1 MYVLMEIESFYVEIA
16 KHSNQ
21 CQIMRRRISFSRK
34 KNIEQCKPLYMSSSI
49 SSPKFYK
56 RTINYTVEI
65 TLHCDRM
72 CARTLRT
79 FARHER
85 AAALREK
92 ENLRQKKKL
101 SKLSFTCVSCRC
113 VVCTINVL
121 KA

>member
-72 CARTLRT
+72 CART

-85 AAALREK
+85 AAA
-92 ENLRQKKKL
+92 
-101 SKLSFTCVSCRC
+101 
-113 VVCTINVL
+113 
-121 KA
+121 